1 MISNGLLKPAVR
13 QARLLVQRL
22 FLWAEAG
29 MPIIGCEPSCILTI
43 KDDYPA
49 LLRGEERHEAEVVA
63 AACLTFEE
71 FLESSLAKNPYRV
84 TFKTGPKK
92 ILVHGHCHQRA
103 LVGMEPTLRLLRRI
117 PGAEVIDLDAGC
129 CGMAGSFGYE
139 KEHYE
144 ISRLIGE
151 QRLFPAIRQADSD
164 TGIVA
169 SGFSCRQQIQH
180 FTGRTAV
187 HPAQLLTSLM
197 EGPPQVDAMVVPTNH
212 PPLAFV

>member
-1 MISNGLLKPAVR
+1 MISNGLLGRAVR
-13 QARLLVQRL
+13 YAEHNVHSLYP
-22 FLWAEAG
+22 WASAG
-29 MPIIGCEPSCILTI
+29 KPIIACEPSCILTI

-49 LLRGEERHEAEVVA
+49 LLKGGARQKAETVA
-63 AACLTFEE
+63 AACFTFEE
-71 FLESSLAKNPYRV
+71 YLESLLAARQPQVN
-84 TFKTGPKK
+84 FKPGPRK
-92 ILVHGHCHQRA
+92 ILVHAHCHQRS

-151 QRLFPAIRQADSD
+151 QRLFPAIRQADAD
-164 TGIVA
+164 TVVVA

-180 FTGRTAV
+180 FTGRTAL
-187 HPAQLLTSLM
+187 HPAQLLRSLLP
-197 EGPPQVDAMVVPTNH
+197 EPA
-212 PPLAFV
+212 